1 MMAFAGRMADYLQ
14 QRYNFYT
21 DATRITAL
29 VDGSSWTSGFMQ
41 FSDRCNDGSCG
52 YCGPWQVM
60 DFHCCTG
67 KNCHTLQQE
76 VTINNEKRQVWTG
89 NFKVRQGCNKVVL
102 DISCDSL
109 AWGQDHGGW
118 RCDDP
123 SGGVTGAYCVAR
135 RNIAL
140 EKCSS
145 LWCNRTMSYCQSPEG
160 ACFSVCCSGS

>member
-1 MMAFAGRMADYLQ
+1 MADYLQ

-67 KNCHTLQQE
+67 KGCHTLQQE
-76 VTINNEKRQVWTG
+76 VTINNEKRQGTG
-89 NFKVRQGCNKVVL
+89 FL
-102 DISCDSL
+102 DC
-109 AWGQDHGGW
+109 A
-118 RCDDP
+118 
-123 SGGVTGAYCVAR
+123 
-135 RNIAL
+135 AL
-140 EKCSS
+140 
-145 LWCNRTMSYCQSPEG
+145 
-160 ACFSVCCSGS
+160 